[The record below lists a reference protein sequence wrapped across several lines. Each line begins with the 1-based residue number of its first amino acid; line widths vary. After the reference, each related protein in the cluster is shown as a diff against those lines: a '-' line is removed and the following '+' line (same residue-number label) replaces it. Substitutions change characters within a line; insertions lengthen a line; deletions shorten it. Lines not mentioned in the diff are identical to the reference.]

1 MKNNYIEFPCGCKF
15 EKNSKGLPIFNP
27 NIEALPLHCERTWDM
42 ICEGNTKGVFQLES
56 QLGQSKA
63 KEVKPRSIEELSDLI
78 AIIRPGCG
86 DAIVDGKSLTQHYID
101 RKAGRDDVKYFDPRL
116 KPILEPTYGILV
128 YQEQAM
134 QIAQLVANFSLGQAD
149 NLRKAIGKKNVDLM
163 AKVKKE
169 FLEGAI
175 AQGNFTEKDA
185 EEIFSWIE
193 KSQKYS
199 FNKSHSVSY
208 ALNGYQTAYAKA
220 HFPRAFFTSYLRHA
234 DGKPKPFE
242 EINELVNNARLMDID
257 VQPPSIV
264 NMNSNFCL
272 VNKLP
277 TFGLVNVKSV
287 GMSVFKQIDAVVK
300 QNSYNVSDMGW
311 DKFLMKVGRYIK
323 SNSFESMIRAGVFDC
338 YKKQRNKMLYDF
350 NIYKE
355 LKDFDKDYLTK
366 TKCKTFVEALE
377 DLIPYIKKTK
387 RATVHTERHIEQ
399 VRGSIS
405 ALKSPPYELIDRPAW
420 RAKQER
426 DLLGVEI
433 TCSEVDEYD
442 TTDGNCSCREYVK
455 GFESNYI
462 AIAAQISDIR
472 EWKIRG
478 GKHKGEKMA
487 FLKISDSSCSLDNVT
502 VFSEDWQKLKS
513 KIVIGKILL
522 LRGNRDKN
530 RGSFLVKQAQNLE
543 QCI

>member
-1 MKNNYIEFPCGCKF
+1 MSDFIEFPCGCKF
-15 EKNSKGLPIFNP
+15 KKNAKGLPVFNP
-27 NIEALPLHCERTWDM
+27 NIEALPLDCEMTWDM

-63 KEVKPRSIEELSDLI
+63 KEVKPRTVEELSDLI

-101 RKAGRDDVKYFDPRL
+101 RKAKRDEVKFFDPRL
-116 KPILEPTYGILV
+116 KPILESTYGILV

-134 QIAQLVANFSLGQAD
+134 QIAQLVAGFSLQQAD
-149 NLRKAIGKKNVDLM
+149 NLRKAIGKKKVDLM
-163 AKVKKE
+163 AEVKKE
-169 FLEGAI
+169 FMEGAVD
-175 AQGNFTEKDA
+175 FTEKDA

-242 EINELVNNARLMDID
+242 EINDLVNNARSMDID
-257 VQPPSIV
+257 VQPPSII
-264 NMNSNFCL
+264 NMNENFCL
-272 VNKLP
+272 VDKKP

-287 GMSVFKQIDAVVK
+287 GVSVFKQIYNVVRE
-300 QNSYNVSDMGW
+300 NSYDVSKMDW
-311 DKFLMKVGRYIK
+311 EEFLMKIGRYIK
-323 SNSFESMIRAGVFDC
+323 SNSFDSMIRAGVFDC
-338 YKKQRNKMLYDF
+338 YKRQRNEMLYHY
-350 NIYKE
+350 NIFKE
-355 LKDFDKDYLTK
+355 LKDSDKKYLSE
-366 TKCKTFVEALE
+366 CDSKTFVDGLKS
-377 DLIPYIKKTK
+377 LIPHIKQSKK
-387 RATVHTERHIEQ
+387 ATVHRERHIENIT
-399 VRGSIS
+399 GSIS
-405 ALKSPPYELIDRPAW
+405 ALEAPPYELIDRWSW

-433 TCSEVDEYD
+433 TCSDVDEYD
-442 TTDGNCSCREYVK
+442 TSNANCTCREYLK
-455 GFESNYI
+455 GFEANWI
-462 AIAAQISDIR
+462 AIGAQISDIR

-478 GKHKGEKMA
+478 GQHKGETMA

-502 VFSEDWQKLKS
+502 VFSEDWKKLKS
-513 KIVIGKILL
+513 KIEIGKVFL
-522 LRGNRDKN
+522 LRGNKDKN
-530 RGSFLVKQAQNLE
+530 RGSFLVKQAQNME

>member
-1 MKNNYIEFPCGCKF
+1 MSDFIEFPCGCKF
-15 EKNSKGLPIFNP
+15 KKNAKGLPVFNP
-27 NIEALPLHCERTWDM
+27 NIEALPLDCEMTWDM

-63 KEVKPRSIEELSDLI
+63 KEVKPRTVEELSDLI

-101 RKAGRDDVKYFDPRL
+101 RKAKRDEVKFFDPRL
-116 KPILEPTYGILV
+116 KPILESTYGILV

-134 QIAQLVANFSLGQAD
+134 QIAQLVAGFSLQQAD
-149 NLRKAIGKKNVDLM
+149 NLRKAIGKKKVDLM
-163 AKVKKE
+163 AEVKKE
-169 FLEGAI
+169 FMEGAVD
-175 AQGNFTEKDA
+175 FTEKDA

-242 EINELVNNARLMDID
+242 EINDLVNNARSMDID
-257 VQPPSIV
+257 VQPPSII
-264 NMNSNFCL
+264 NMNENFCL
-272 VNKLP
+272 VDKKP

-287 GMSVFKQIDAVVK
+287 GVSVFKQIYNVVK
-300 QNSYNVSDMGW
+300 ENSYDVSKMDW
-311 DKFLMKVGRYIK
+311 EEFLMKIGRYIK
-323 SNSFESMIRAGVFDC
+323 SNSFDSMIRAGVFDC
-338 YKKQRNKMLYDF
+338 YKRQRNEMLYHY
-350 NIYKE
+350 NIFKE
-355 LKDFDKDYLTK
+355 LKDSDKKYLSE
-366 TKCKTFVEALE
+366 CDSKTFVDGLKS
-377 DLIPYIKKTK
+377 LIPHIKQSKK
-387 RATVHTERHIEQ
+387 ATVHRERHIENIT
-399 VRGSIS
+399 GSIS
-405 ALKSPPYELIDRPAW
+405 ALEAPPYELIDRWSW

-433 TCSEVDEYD
+433 TCSDVDEYD
-442 TTDGNCSCREYVK
+442 TSNANCTCREYLK
-455 GFESNYI
+455 GFEANWI
-462 AIAAQISDIR
+462 AIGAQISDIR

-478 GKHKGEKMA
+478 GQHKGETMA

-502 VFSEDWQKLKS
+502 VFSEDWKKLKS
-513 KIVIGKILL
+513 KIEIGKVFL
-522 LRGNRDKN
+522 LRGNKDKN
-530 RGSFLVKQAQNLE
+530 RGSFLVKQAQNME

>member
-1 MKNNYIEFPCGCKF
+1 MTDFIEFPCGCKF

-27 NIEALPLHCERTWDM
+27 NIEALPLECDRTWDM

-63 KEVKPRSIEELSDLI
+63 REVKPRTVEELSDLI

-101 RKAGRDDVKYFDPRL
+101 RKAGKDEVKYFDPRL
-116 KPILEPTYGILV
+116 KPILESTYGILV

-149 NLRKAIGKKNVDLM
+149 NLRKAIGKKNVELM
-163 AKVKKE
+163 AKVKQE
-169 FLEGAI
+169 FLEGAVS
-175 AQGNFTEKDA
+175 QGNFTEKDA

-242 EINELVNNARLMDID
+242 EINDLVNNARTMDID
-257 VQPPSIV
+257 TNPPSIV
-264 NMNSNFCL
+264 NMNENFCL
-272 VNKLP
+272 VDKLP

-287 GMSVFKQIDAVVK
+287 GVSVYKQIAGVVK
-300 QNSYNVSDMGW
+300 ENRYDVASMSW
-311 DKFLMKVGRYIK
+311 DEFLMKIGRYIK
-323 SNSFESMIRAGVFDC
+323 SNSFDAMIRAGVFDC
-338 YKKQRNKMLYDF
+338 YKRQRNEMLYHF

-355 LKDFDKDYLTK
+355 LKDSDKDYLTK
-366 TKCKTFVEALE
+366 VDAKTFSEGLE
-377 DLIPYIKKTK
+377 KTIPHIKQSKK
-387 RATVHTERHIEQ
+387 ATVHRERHLEQIE
-399 VRGSIS
+399 GSIA
-405 ALKSPPYELIDRPAW
+405 ALKNPPYELIDRPSW

-442 TTDGNCSCREYVK
+442 TTNANCSCREYLK

-478 GKHKGEKMA
+478 GQHKGEKMA
-487 FLKISDSSCSLDNVT
+487 FLKISDGSCSLDNVT
-502 VFSEDWQKLKS
+502 VFSDDWSKLKS
-513 KIVIGKILL
+513 KIVVGKILL
-522 LRGNRDKN
+522 LRGERDKK
-530 RGSFLVKQAQNLE
+530 RGSFLVKKAQTLE

>member
-1 MKNNYIEFPCGCKF
+1 MKDFIEFPCGCKF
-15 EKNSKGLPIFNP
+15 EKNSKGLPVFNP
-27 NIEALPLHCERTWDM
+27 NIEALPLDCEMTWDM

-63 KEVKPRSIEELSDLI
+63 KEVKPRTVEELSDLI

-101 RKAGRDDVKYFDPRL
+101 RKAKRDEVKFFDPRL
-116 KPILEPTYGILV
+116 KPILESTYGILV

-134 QIAQLVANFSLGQAD
+134 QIAQLVAGFSLQQAD
-149 NLRKAIGKKNVDLM
+149 NLRKAIGKKKVDLM
-163 AKVKKE
+163 AEVKKE
-169 FLEGAI
+169 FMEGAVD
-175 AQGNFTEKDA
+175 FTEKDA

-242 EINELVNNARLMDID
+242 EINELVNNARSMDID

-264 NMNSNFCL
+264 NMNENFCL
-272 VNKLP
+272 VNKKP

-287 GMSVFKQIDAVVK
+287 GVSVFKQIYNVVK
-300 QNSYNVSDMGW
+300 EHNYDVTNMDW
-311 DKFLMKVGRYIK
+311 DEFLMRIGRHIK
-323 SNSFESMIRAGVFDC
+323 SNSFDSMIRAGVFDC
-338 YKKQRNKMLYDF
+338 YKRQRNEMLYHY

-355 LKDFDKDYLTK
+355 LKDADKKYLSECESK
-366 TKCKTFVEALE
+366 SFIDGLKS
-377 DLIPYIKKTK
+377 LIPHIKQSKK
-387 RATVHTERHIEQ
+387 ATVHRERHIENLN
-399 VRGSIS
+399 GSIA
-405 ALKSPPYELIDRPAW
+405 ALESPPYELIDRWSW

-433 TCSEVDEYD
+433 TCSDVDEYD
-442 TTDGNCSCREYVK
+442 TSNANCTCREYIK
-455 GFESNYI
+455 GFEANWI
-462 AIAAQISDIR
+462 AIASQISDIR

-478 GKHKGEKMA
+478 GQHKGEVMA

-502 VFSEDWQKLKS
+502 VFSEDWKKLKS
-513 KIVIGKILL
+513 KIEIGKVLL
-522 LRGNRDKN
+522 LRGNKDKN
-530 RGSFLVKQAQNLE
+530 RGSFLVKQAQNME